1 MDYSTIVGS
10 YLLIFGNL
18 EQTVDTSIQ
27 VIWKKHFGEPSSEII
42 SKIIEKMNF
51 YKRLEIL
58 QEIIN
63 HIGLS
68 NSDIS
73 EWQKLFSSIKCLN
86 EMRNTLAHGMYGIE
100 KDRFIKLKKDCESK
114 EIDDE
119 SLLKNQKELD
129 ERYRQLFDSVVVSAV
144 IGEEKLIWISVFP
157 KLKW

>member
-1 MDYSTIVGS
+1 MDYNTIVGS
-10 YLLIFGNL
+10 YLLTFGNF

-27 VIWKKHFGEPSSEII
+27 IIWKKHFGDHSAEII
-42 SKIIEKMNF
+42 SRIIEKMNF
-51 YKRLEIL
+51 CKRLEIL
-58 QEIIN
+58 QELIN

-68 NSDIS
+68 DSDIS
-73 EWQKLFSSIKCLN
+73 EWHKLFSSIKILN

-100 KDRFIKLKKDCESK
+100 NDRFIKLKRDYESK

-119 SLLKNQKELD
+119 SLLKSQKELD
-129 ERYRQLFDSVVVSAV
+129 ERYRQLFDSVVESTV